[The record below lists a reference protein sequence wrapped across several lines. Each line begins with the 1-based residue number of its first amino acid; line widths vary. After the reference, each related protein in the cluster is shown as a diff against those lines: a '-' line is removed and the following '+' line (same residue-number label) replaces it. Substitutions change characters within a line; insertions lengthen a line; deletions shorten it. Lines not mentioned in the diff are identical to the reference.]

1 MDALLGGAEP
11 TDPYDFAA
19 VRRWCDRVPG
29 GMSSL
34 NKIFIPV
41 NPNDNHWNF
50 IRVRV
55 QAKRI
60 EMWDSLGLQTSNAKY
75 LAAAERFVKDALAR
89 EEWAGRTAADQGW
102 HVGWGS
108 LDRSGDSLR
117 QGNGY
122 DCRIFM
128 LTSMSL
134 VRIGLRLSKE
144 AYTQGTLTL
153 RRTRKRLAEH
163 VWAME
168 VNSKDTRWSSQGT
181 STATCNEASLAGRD
195 PGLRG
200 HPQKRKQG
208 TEGRLA
214 LGNTTL
220 RRRWW
225 GSKSGQPSRNE
236 GVQQLFLANLIPCKV
251 CWRLTRVAKKMQYSL
266 LSSSDWEKDGTE
278 S

>member
-1 MDALLGGAEP
+1 
-11 TDPYDFAA
+11 
-19 VRRWCDRVPG
+19 
-29 GMSSL
+29 
-34 NKIFIPV
+34 
-41 NPNDNHWNF
+41 
-50 IRVRV
+50 
-55 QAKRI
+55 
-60 EMWDSLGLQTSNAKY
+60 
-75 LAAAERFVKDALAR
+75 
-89 EEWAGRTAADQGW
+89 
-102 HVGWGS
+102 
-108 LDRSGDSLR
+108 
-117 QGNGY
+117 
-122 DCRIFM
+122 M

-214 LGNTTL
+214 LGNTAL

-225 GSKSGQPSRNE
+225 GSKTGQPSRNE

-251 CWRLTRVAKKMQYSL
+251 CWRLTRVAKNLQYCYLRAVGRETERGAETTNKQEADL
-266 LSSSDWEKDGTE
+266 LLRRDRHGAADVVLRPGGPTSSRAGQRPRPP
-278 S
+278 